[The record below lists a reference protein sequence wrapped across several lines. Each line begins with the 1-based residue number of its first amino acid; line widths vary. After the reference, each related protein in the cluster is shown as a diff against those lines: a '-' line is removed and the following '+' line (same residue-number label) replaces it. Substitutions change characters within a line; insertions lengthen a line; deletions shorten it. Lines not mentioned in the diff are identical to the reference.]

1 MSEENR
7 WIVVTGASS
16 GIGRCTARTII
27 ERGSKVV
34 LTSRTA
40 IKLEETVKGFSEEDY
55 AIIPWD
61 LSDLDSLQDYT
72 KKVKETVGPISGF
85 VHCAG
90 IQKTM
95 PLSLVKKQTI
105 FDVFNLNT
113 FSAMLLVS
121 MFSKNGYFADN
132 ASFVL
137 ISSLSTRHGALGK
150 SIYSASKGAIESFT
164 RATAAEL
171 AIKGIRVN
179 TIVPGTVNS
188 EMTTD
193 FLRNLSVNQ
202 RKSFEDSYPLGLGDA
217 IDVVNLIECLLSDKA
232 GWITGECYK
241 IDGGHMI
248 RRS

>member
-1 MSEENR
+1 MSK

-16 GIGRCTARTII
+16 GIGRCTARTFI
-27 ERGSKVV
+27 ESGSKVV

-40 IKLEETVKGFSEEDY
+40 IKLEEAVKGFSEENY

-113 FSAMLLVS
+113 FSGMLLVS
-121 MFSKNGYFADN
+121 MFSKNGYFAEN

-137 ISSLSTRHGALGK
+137 ISSLAAHEGAMGK
-150 SIYSASKGAIESFT
+150 SIYAASKGAIEGFIP
-164 RATAAEL
+164 ATASEL
-171 AIKGIRVN
+171 ALKGIRLNAVIPG
-179 TIVPGTVNS
+179 IVKT
-188 EMTTD
+188 EMVDD
-193 FLRNLSVNQ
+193 FFKNLSDEQ
-202 RKSFEDSYPLGLGDA
+202 KKAFEDSYPLGLGDPV
-217 IDVVNLIECLLSDKA
+217 DVANLIEYLLSDKA
-232 GWITGECYK
+232 KWITGECYK

-248 RRS
+248 RKA

>member
-1 MSEENR
+1 MTEDNR

-40 IKLEETVKGFSEEDY
+40 VKLEETVKGFSEEDY

-95 PLSLVKKQTI
+95 PLSLVKEQTI
-105 FDVFNLNT
+105 FDVFNLNI

-121 MFSKNGYFADN
+121 MFSKNGYFAVN

-137 ISSLSTRHGALGK
+137 ISSLAAHEGAMGK
-150 SIYSASKGAIESFT
+150 SIYAASKGAIEGFIP
-164 RATAAEL
+164 ATASEL
-171 AIKGIRVN
+171 AIKGIRLNAVIPG
-179 TIVPGTVNS
+179 IVKT
-188 EMTTD
+188 EMVD
-193 FLRNLSVNQ
+193 EFFKNLSDEQ
-202 RKSFEDSYPLGLGDA
+202 KKAFEDSYPLGLGDP
-217 IDVVNLIECLLSDKA
+217 IDVANLIEYLLSDKA
-232 GWITGECYK
+232 KWITGECYK

-248 RRS
+248 RKA

>member
-1 MSEENR
+1 MNR

-27 ERGSKVV
+27 ESGSKVV

-40 IKLEETVKGFSEEDY
+40 VMLEESIKGFSEENY

-90 IQKTM
+90 IQKTL

-121 MFSKNGYFADN
+121 MFSKNGYFAEN

-137 ISSLSTRHGALGK
+137 ISSLAAREGAMGK
-150 SIYSASKGAIESFT
+150 SIYAASKGAIEGFIP
-164 RATAAEL
+164 ATASEL
-171 AIKGIRVN
+171 ALKGIRLNAV
-179 TIVPGTVNS
+179 IPGVVKT
-188 EMTTD
+188 EMVDD
-193 FLRNLSVNQ
+193 FFKNLSDEQ
-202 RKSFEDSYPLGLGDA
+202 KKAFEDSYPLGLGDP
-217 IDVVNLIECLLSDKA
+217 IDVANFIEYLLSDKA
-232 GWITGECYK
+232 KWITGECYK

-248 RRS
+248 RKA

>member
-1 MSEENR
+1 MSEDSR
-7 WIVVTGASS
+7 WTVVTGASS

-40 IKLEETVKGFSEEDY
+40 MKLKEAVKGFSEENY

-72 KKVKETVGPISGF
+72 EKVIETVGPISGF

-95 PLSLVKKQTI
+95 PLSLMKKQTI

-113 FSAMLLVS
+113 FSGMLLVS
-121 MFSKNGYFADN
+121 MFSKNGYFAEN

-137 ISSLSTRHGALGK
+137 ISSLAAHEGAMGK
-150 SIYSASKGAIESFT
+150 SIYAASKGAIEGFIP
-164 RATAAEL
+164 ATASEL
-171 AIKGIRVN
+171 AIKGIRLNAVIPG
-179 TIVPGTVNS
+179 IVKT
-188 EMTTD
+188 EMVDD
-193 FLRNLSVNQ
+193 FFKKLSDEQ
-202 RKSFEDSYPLGLGDA
+202 KKAFEGSYPLGLGDPL
-217 IDVVNLIECLLSDKA
+217 DVANLIEYLLSDKA
-232 GWITGECYK
+232 KWITGECYK

-248 RRS
+248 RKA

>member
-1 MSEENR
+1 MSEDSR

-16 GIGRCTARTII
+16 GIGRCTARTSI
-27 ERGSKVV
+27 ERGSNVV

-40 IKLEETVKGFSEEDY
+40 VKLEETVKGYSEEKY
-55 AIIPWD
+55 VIIPWD

-95 PLSLVKKQTI
+95 PLSLVKEQTI
-105 FDVFNLNT
+105 FDVFNLNI

-121 MFSKNGYFADN
+121 MFSKNGYFAVN

-137 ISSLSTRHGALGK
+137 ISSLAAHEGAMGK
-150 SIYSASKGAIESFT
+150 SIYAASKGAIEGFIP
-164 RATAAEL
+164 ATASEL
-171 AIKGIRVN
+171 AIKGIRLNAVIPG
-179 TIVPGTVNS
+179 IVKT
-188 EMTTD
+188 EMVD
-193 FLRNLSVNQ
+193 EFFKNLSDEQ
-202 RKSFEDSYPLGLGDA
+202 KKAFEDSYPLGLGES
-217 IDVVNLIECLLSDKA
+217 IDVANLIEYLLSDKA
-232 GWITGECYK
+232 KWITGECYK

-248 RRS
+248 RKA

>member
-1 MSEENR
+1 MNR

-27 ERGSKVV
+27 ESGSKVV

-40 IKLEETVKGFSEEDY
+40 VMLEESIKGFSEENY

-113 FSAMLLVS
+113 FSGMLLVS
-121 MFSKNGYFADN
+121 MFSKNGYFAES

-137 ISSLSTRHGALGK
+137 ISSLAAREGAMGK
-150 SIYSASKGAIESFT
+150 SIYAASKGAIEGFIP
-164 RATAAEL
+164 ATASEL
-171 AIKGIRVN
+171 ALKGIRLNAV
-179 TIVPGTVNS
+179 IPGVVKT
-188 EMTTD
+188 EMVDD
-193 FLRNLSVNQ
+193 FFKNLSDEQ
-202 RKSFEDSYPLGLGDA
+202 KKAFEDSYPLGLGDPV
-217 IDVVNLIECLLSDKA
+217 DVANLIEYLLSDKA
-232 GWITGECYK
+232 KWITGECYK

-248 RRS
+248 RKA

>member
-27 ERGSKVV
+27 ERSSKVV

-40 IKLEETVKGFSEEDY
+40 VKLEETVKGFSEENY

-61 LSDLDSLQDYT
+61 LSDLDSLQDYA
-72 KKVKETVGPISGF
+72 KKVKETVGPISGL

-95 PLSLVKKQTI
+95 PLSLLKRQIIT
-105 FDVFNLNT
+105 DVFTINT
-113 FSAMLLVS
+113 FAAIMLVS
-121 MFSKNGYFADN
+121 LFSRSGFFSGE

-137 ISSLSTRHGALGK
+137 ISSNSTCRGAVGQ
-150 SIYSASKGAIESFT
+150 SVYAASKGAIEGFIP
-164 RATAAEL
+164 ATASEL
-171 AIKGIRVN
+171 ASKGIRLNAV
-179 TIVPGTVNS
+179 VPGMVKT
-188 EMTTD
+188 EMVD
-193 FLRNLSVNQ
+193 DYFKSLSDEQ
-202 RKSFEDSYPLGLGDA
+202 KKAFEDSYPLGLGDPL
-217 IDVVNLIECLLSDKA
+217 DVANLIEYLLSDKA
-232 GWITGECYK
+232 KWITGECYK

-248 RRS
+248 RKA

>member
-1 MSEENR
+1 MNK

-27 ERGSKVV
+27 QRGSNVV

-40 IKLEETVKGFSEEDY
+40 VKLEEAVKGYPEEKY
-55 AIIPWD
+55 VIIPWD
-61 LSDLDSLQDYT
+61 LSDLDSLQDYA
-72 KKVKETVGPISGF
+72 KRVKEAVGPISGL

-113 FSAMLLVS
+113 FPAMLLVS
-121 MFSKNGYFADN
+121 MFSKNGYFAEN

-137 ISSLSTRHGALGK
+137 ISSLAAHEGATGK
-150 SIYSASKGAIESFT
+150 SIYAASKGAIEGFIP
-164 RATAAEL
+164 ATASEL
-171 AIKGIRVN
+171 ALKGIRLNAVIPG
-179 TIVPGTVNS
+179 IVKT
-188 EMTTD
+188 EMVDD
-193 FLRNLSVNQ
+193 FFKKLSDDQ
-202 RKSFEDSYPLGLGDA
+202 KKDFEDSYPLGLGDPV
-217 IDVVNLIECLLSDKA
+217 DVANLIEYLLSDKA
-232 GWITGECYK
+232 KWITGECYK

-248 RRS
+248 SKA

>member
-1 MSEENR
+1 MTEDNR

-27 ERGSKVV
+27 ESGSKVV

-72 KKVKETVGPISGF
+72 EKVKETVGPISGF

-113 FSAMLLVS
+113 FSGMLLVS
-121 MFSKNGYFADN
+121 MFSKNGYFAES

-137 ISSLSTRHGALGK
+137 ISSLAAREGAMGK
-150 SIYSASKGAIESFT
+150 SIYAASKGAIEGFIP
-164 RATAAEL
+164 ATASEL
-171 AIKGIRVN
+171 ALKGIRLNAVIPG
-179 TIVPGTVNS
+179 IVKT
-188 EMTTD
+188 EMVDD
-193 FLRNLSVNQ
+193 FFKNLSDEQ
-202 RKSFEDSYPLGLGDA
+202 KKAFEDSYPLGFGDPV
-217 IDVVNLIECLLSDKA
+217 DVANLIEYLLSDKA
-232 GWITGECYK
+232 KWITGECYK

-248 RRS
+248 RKA

>member
-34 LTSRTA
+34 LTSRTDS
-40 IKLEETVKGFSEEDY
+40 KLKEAVKEYSEEKY
-55 AIIPWD
+55 VIIPWD
-61 LSDLDSLQDYT
+61 LSELDSLSDYA

-95 PLSLVKKQTI
+95 PLSLMKKQTI
-105 FDVFNLNT
+105 FDLFNLNA

-121 MFSKNGYFADN
+121 LFSKNGYFAES
-132 ASFVL
+132 ASFDL
-137 ISSLSTRHGALGK
+137 ISSLAAREGALGK
-150 SIYSASKGAIESFT
+150 SIYAASKGAIEGFIP
-164 RATAAEL
+164 ATASEL
-171 AIKGIRVN
+171 ALKGIRLNAVIPG
-179 TIVPGTVNS
+179 IVKT
-188 EMTTD
+188 EMVDD
-193 FLRNLSVNQ
+193 FFKNLSEEQ
-202 RKSFEDSYPLGLGDA
+202 KKAFEDSYPLGLGDPL
-217 IDVVNLIECLLSDKA
+217 DVANLIEYLLSDKA
-232 GWITGECYK
+232 KWITGECYK

-248 RRS
+248 RKA

>member
-1 MSEENR
+1 MNK
-7 WIVVTGASS
+7 WIAVTGASS
-16 GIGRCTARTII
+16 GIGRYTARTII

-40 IKLEETVKGFSEEDY
+40 MKLKEAVKGFSEENY

-72 KKVKETVGPISGF
+72 EKVIETVGPISGL

-95 PLSLVKKQTI
+95 PLSLVKKHTI

-113 FSAMLLVS
+113 FSGMLLVS
-121 MFSKNGYFADN
+121 MFSKNGYFAEN

-137 ISSLSTRHGALGK
+137 ISSLAAHEGAMGK
-150 SIYSASKGAIESFT
+150 SIYAASKGAIEGFIP
-164 RATAAEL
+164 ATASEL
-171 AIKGIRVN
+171 AIKGIRLNAVIPG
-179 TIVPGTVNS
+179 IVKT
-188 EMTTD
+188 EMVDD
-193 FLRNLSVNQ
+193 FFKNLSDEQKKTFV
-202 RKSFEDSYPLGLGDA
+202 DSYPLGLGDPV
-217 IDVVNLIECLLSDKA
+217 DVANFIEYLLSDKA
-232 GWITGECYK
+232 KWITGECYK

-248 RRS
+248 RKA

>member
-1 MSEENR
+1 MNK

-40 IKLEETVKGFSEEDY
+40 IKLEETVKGYPEEKY
-55 AIIPWD
+55 VIIPWD
-61 LSDLDSLQDYT
+61 LSDLDSLQDYA
-72 KKVKETVGPISGF
+72 KRVKEAVGPISGL

-95 PLSLVKKQTI
+95 PLSLVKKKAI
-105 FDVFNLNT
+105 FEVFNLNT
-113 FSAMLLVS
+113 FALMLLVS
-121 MFSKNGYFADN
+121 MFSKSGYFADS

-137 ISSLSTRHGALGK
+137 ISSLSTRQGALGK
-150 SIYSASKGAIESFT
+150 SIYSASKGAIEAFT
-164 RATAAEL
+164 RAAAAEL
-171 AIKGIRVN
+171 TIKGVRLN
-179 TIVPGTVNS
+179 TIVPGTVKS

-193 FLRNLSVNQ
+193 FLRNLSVIQ

-217 IDVVNLIECLLSDKA
+217 IDVVNLIEYLLSDKA
-232 GWITGECYK
+232 RWITGECYK
-241 IDGGHMI
+241 IDGGQMI
-248 RRS
+248 RKA

>member
-1 MSEENR
+1 MNR

-40 IKLEETVKGFSEEDY
+40 VTLEETVRGYSEEKY

-61 LSDLDSLQDYT
+61 LSDLDSLQDYS

-95 PLSLVKKQTI
+95 PLSLMKKQTI

-121 MFSKNGYFADN
+121 IFSKNGYFMEN

-137 ISSLSTRHGALGK
+137 ISSLATHEGAMGK
-150 SIYSASKGAIESFT
+150 SIYAASKGAIEGFIP
-164 RATAAEL
+164 ATASEL
-171 AIKGIRVN
+171 ASKGIRLNAVIPG
-179 TIVPGTVNS
+179 IVKT
-188 EMTTD
+188 EMVDD
-193 FLRNLSVNQ
+193 FFKNLSDEQ
-202 RKSFEDSYPLGLGDA
+202 KKAFEDSYPFGLGDPV
-217 IDVVNLIECLLSDKA
+217 DVANFIEYLLSDKA
-232 GWITGECYK
+232 KWITGECYK
-241 IDGGHMI
+241 VDGGHMI
-248 RRS
+248 RKS